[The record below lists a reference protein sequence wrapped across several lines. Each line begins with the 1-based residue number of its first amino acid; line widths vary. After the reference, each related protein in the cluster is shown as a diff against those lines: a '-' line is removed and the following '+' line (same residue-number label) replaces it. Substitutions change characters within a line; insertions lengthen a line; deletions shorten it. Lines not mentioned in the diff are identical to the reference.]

1 MRWHQLLFVGQ
12 RWLRA
17 HWRPVAGL
25 ALGGAVVASCAT
37 QPETGVSTGQPANF
51 SGSAHRVTTLPPHYL
66 TQPANFPAMVYEL
79 AKNPPDA
86 ATFELGRQLFYE
98 ARLSSDGT
106 VSCGSCHQLA
116 AAFAH
121 AGQRLSPGVAGRLAS
136 RNAPALQNLR
146 WRRSFMADGGVLG
159 LELQTLAPL
168 TSPAEMNMPLTKA
181 LARLNAD
188 SAYRRRFAAI
198 YGPGPIG
205 TPQFLRALAQFTA
218 ALTSANS
225 RYDKY
230 VRHEAGGALTAPEQ
244 RGRALFAAACGGCH
258 ATDLFSDDS
267 FRNNGLDR
275 TFARDSGRAH
285 ITSRAAD
292 RGRFRVPSLRNV
304 ARTAP
309 YMHDGRFATLP
320 QVLAHYAHG
329 VQPSPTLDPL
339 LRQPGGR
346 LGIALSARQQADI
359 VAFLQTLTDESFLTD
374 RRLAPPAAPGSPE
387 PAPLATTRN

>member
-1 MRWHQLLFVGQ
+1 MPWHPLLLPTGL
-12 RWLRA
+12 RWLLA

-25 ALGGAVVASCAT
+25 ALGSAVVASCAT
-37 QPETGVSTGQPANF
+37 QPEATQAVPGTG
-51 SGSAHRVTTLPPHYL
+51 
-66 TQPANFPAMVYEL
+66 QPANFPAMVYEP
-79 AKNPPDA
+79 ANNQPDA
-86 ATFELGRQLFYE
+86 ATFELGRQLFYD

-106 VSCGSCHQLA
+106 VSCGSCHQPA

-121 AGQRLSPGVAGRLAS
+121 AGQRLSPGVAGRLAP

-146 WRRSFMADGGVLG
+146 WRHSFMADGGVLG

-168 TSPAEMNMPLTKA
+168 TSSAEMNMPLAKA

-188 SAYRRRFAAI
+188 PAYRRRFAAI
-198 YGPGPIG
+198 YGPGPID

-218 ALTSANS
+218 ALTSASS

-230 VRHEAGGALTAPEQ
+230 VRHEAGGTLSAPER
-244 RGRALFAAACGGCH
+244 RGRALFAATCSGCH

-275 TFARDSGRAH
+275 TFAHDSGRAH

-339 LRQPGGR
+339 LRQPGGQ
-346 LGIALSARQQADI
+346 LGIALSSQDQADLL
-359 VAFLQTLTDESFLTD
+359 AFLHTLTDEAFLTD
-374 RRLAPPAAPGSPE
+374 RRLAPPPSSVFTQSPPLVAA
-387 PAPLATTRN
+387 TRN

>member
-1 MRWHQLLFVGQ
+1 MLRPPRISASL
-12 RWLRA
+12 RWLLA

-25 ALGGAVVASCAT
+25 ALGGAVVVSCAT
-37 QPETGVSTGQPANF
+37 QPEAVQAGPGAGQLTALPASTQQYPSSLA
-51 SGSAHRVTTLPPHYL
+51 P
-66 TQPANFPAMVYEL
+66 QPANFPAMVYGQ
-79 AKNPPDA
+79 AKNPPSA
-86 ATFELGRQLFYE
+86 AAFELGRQLFYD
-98 ARLSSDGT
+98 AQLSSDGT

-121 AGQRLSPGVAGRLAS
+121 AGQRLSPGVAGRRAA

-159 LELQTLAPL
+159 LELQALAPL
-168 TSPAEMNMPLTKA
+168 TSPAEMNLPLAEA

-188 SAYRRRFAAI
+188 PAYRWRFAAV
-198 YGPGPIG
+198 YGPGPID

-230 VRHEAGGALTAPEQ
+230 VRHEAGAALTAPEL
-244 RGRALFAAACGGCH
+244 RGRALFAAKCSSCH

-267 FRNNGLDR
+267 FRNNGLAR

-285 ITSRAAD
+285 ITSQAAD

-320 QVLAHYAHG
+320 QVLAHYAHS

-359 VAFLQTLTDESFLTD
+359 VAFLRTLTDNEFLTD
-374 RRLAPPAAPGSPE
+374 RRLAPPRAQPTD
-387 PAPLATTRN
+387 PAPVSLATRN